1 MRKRKEHDYRIP
13 EPDLTPMIDMTFQ
26 LIAFF
31 MVLMNF
37 SQSEQNDRVTL
48 PESELARP
56 ADAPV
61 DFPITLHVPAD
72 GTVVIGGITSTLE
85 GVRPL
90 LNNEISLLQA
100 KNKGASDAN
109 IIIRAHRDVPGGVVQ
124 DFIRKCQDLGFEKF
138 TLRVKEDQRY

>member
-1 MRKRKEHDYRIP
+1 
-13 EPDLTPMIDMTFQ
+13 
-26 LIAFF
+26 
-31 MVLMNF
+31 
-37 SQSEQNDRVTL
+37 VTL

-61 DFPITLHVPAD
+61 DFPITLHVPSD

-85 GVRPL
+85 GIRPL